1 MPERRKVDS
10 TYRALNAVA
19 QILCTHSS
27 CLLYCDH
34 VLPSFCQAHN
44 IMLHH
49 IYDVAW
55 TGDVRCS

>member
-10 TYRALNAVA
+10 RYRALYAIA

-27 CLLYCDH
+27 CLLNCDH
-34 VLPSFCQAHN
+34 VLPLFCQAYN

-49 IYDVAW
+49 TYDV
-55 TGDVRCS
+55 T